1 MPGLP
6 PDEVYVARKLTIG
19 RTPDN
24 VFVIPEEA
32 VDRHHAMV
40 EYRARESGGEFVV
53 ACLHPEG
60 YLELEGQRVRE
71 VVLRPGVRFRVGSG
85 QFECLAAPEVGPK
98 GPERN
103 WSICPG
109 CGSPDCRRLP
119 TGWSRCPACGLQVV
133 ALQDSLNRRV
143 VLPAK
148 VGPCRLLRLIGQ
160 GGMAWVLEA
169 ALEGGRSR

>member
-40 EYRARESGGEFVV
+40 EYRPGESGGEFVV

-85 QFECLAAPEVGPK
+85 QFECLAAPEVTPK
-98 GPERN
+98 QPDRD
-103 WSICPG
+103 WSSCPQ
-109 CGSPDCRRLP
+109 CNSADCRHLAP
-119 TGWSRCPACGLQVV
+119 AWTRCPACGLEVV
-133 ALQDSLNRRV
+133 VLQDALNRRV
-143 VLPAK
+143 LLP
-148 VGPCRLLRLIGQ
+148 VQEGRYRLLRLIGQ